1 MCSQDVAG
9 AVDGQRVAHAADA
22 ARERV
27 SALAHQCSERC
38 HPADRPLQ
46 PLPVRPQASLDL
58 VARGADAVVALDVPD
73 SGRVAVVPDAVGPEL
88 GLPQAGAVRLDVALA
103 AAAAL

>member
-9 AVDGQRVAHAADA
+9 AVDVQRVAHAADA

-27 SALAHQCSERC
+27 SALAHQCSVRC

-46 PLPVRPQASLDL
+46 PLPVRPQALLDL

-73 SGRVAVVPDAVGPEL
+73 SGRVVVAPDAVGPDP
-88 GLPQAGAVRLDVALA
+88 GLLRAEAVHLDVALA